1 MNINNTNNTI
11 EKYYREC
18 VDFNKAAGH
27 TIDESEF
34 NLATAQSAL
43 QELYRLY
50 EAGIASGRFQ
60 RDKDYIVRAGDIVRI
75 IREKEATSRERMSGN
90 YKAWRIWLR
99 YFVSMGYDSWNELWR
114 AVR

>member
-1 MNINNTNNTI
+1 MNINNTI
-11 EKYYREC
+11 EKYYHEC
-18 VDFNKAAGH
+18 LKFNRAAGY

-34 NLATAQSAL
+34 DIATAQDAL

-50 EAGIASGRFQ
+50 ESGIASGKFQ
-60 RDKDYIVRAGDIVRI
+60 RDKDYVVRAEDIVRV
-75 IREKEATSRERMSGN
+75 IRDREAEQDKMNGN
-90 YKAWRIWLR
+90 DNAWRIWLR